1 MSHYVCRS
9 PSMVHWHEEPP
20 AAYTVLAHTHPLEP
34 LPFSRYSLPLYGG
47 TLPIRIAAGTS
58 LRHTLS
64 LNKPTLMPH
73 SSLHSTQPLGAAK
86 PRATAVTADGRQEEG
101 RNGTRQLWRNETTVR
116 VHTQIGHTLTMMCS
130 RYKLVLPVP
139 LTWISHTVYIKIKL
153 GWNIHFSVELF
164 FFLSKGVF
172 PLCLQCTFDI
182 FAPSLYIKNISIDP
196 LSPNVGGRKITYTT

>member
-20 AAYTVLAHTHPLEP
+20 AAYTVLAHPHPLEP
-34 LPFSRYSLPLYGG
+34 IPFSRYSLPLYG

-73 SSLHSTQPLGAAK
+73 SSLHSTQTQCHSSNGRWETRGGEKWDQTTLKEWDNSEGTYTNKTHTHYDVFPLQASPTCPPWLGF
-86 PRATAVTADGRQEEG
+86 PI
-101 RNGTRQLWRNETTVR
+101 L
-116 VHTQIGHTLTMMCS
+116 
-130 RYKLVLPVP
+130 
-139 LTWISHTVYIKIKL
+139 YIIIPKKKL
-153 GWNIHFSVELF
+153 GWNTHFSVELF

-172 PLCLQCTFDI
+172 PLCLQCTFNI
-182 FAPSLYIKNISIDP
+182 FAPSLYIKNTSIDP
-196 LSPNVGGRKITYTT
+196 LSPNGGGRNSLQQHPVK